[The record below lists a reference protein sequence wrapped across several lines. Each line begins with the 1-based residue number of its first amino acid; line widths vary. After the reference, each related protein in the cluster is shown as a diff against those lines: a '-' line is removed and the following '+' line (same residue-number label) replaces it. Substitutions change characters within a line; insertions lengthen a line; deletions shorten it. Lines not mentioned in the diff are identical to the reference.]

1 MGFYLSRRPSSR
13 ARVTAW
19 WRLVASSL
27 RQIDFIH
34 DLMVAL
40 KPTAIS
46 GGNAFILVF
55 EHR

>member
-1 MGFYLSRRPSSR
+1 M
-13 ARVTAW
+13 
-19 WRLVASSL
+19 
-27 RQIDFIH
+27 H